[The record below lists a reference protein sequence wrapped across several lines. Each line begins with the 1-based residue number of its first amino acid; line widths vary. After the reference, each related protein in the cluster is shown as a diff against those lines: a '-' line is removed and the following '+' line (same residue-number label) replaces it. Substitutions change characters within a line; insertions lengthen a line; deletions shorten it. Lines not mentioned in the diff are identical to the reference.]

1 MAALGR
7 RGGEHGPRR
16 DRERRPDRDDE
27 LRRGDRPGRTQ
38 SVTDPKGTTT
48 YTYDDTTDPRGLPVS
63 VTAENDR
70 VNTPIEM

>member
-1 MAALGR
+1 M
-7 RGGEHGPRR
+7 
-16 DRERRPDRDDE
+16 
-27 LRRGDRPGRTQ
+27 
-38 SVTDPKGTTT
+38 TDPKGTTT